1 MKIEKQ
7 TILTADEG
15 MLLTDGKNFVKEI
28 RLPEEADE
36 KVWDEITEEEYNIL
50 QKESA
55 NDTGGE

>member
-15 MLLTDGKNFVKEI
+15 MFLTDGKNFVKEI

-36 KVWDEITEEEYNIL
+36 KVWDEITEEEYNAL
-50 QKESA
+50 QIVE
-55 NDTGGE
+55 TEMG

>member
-15 MLLTDGKNFVKEI
+15 MLLTDGKNFVKAI